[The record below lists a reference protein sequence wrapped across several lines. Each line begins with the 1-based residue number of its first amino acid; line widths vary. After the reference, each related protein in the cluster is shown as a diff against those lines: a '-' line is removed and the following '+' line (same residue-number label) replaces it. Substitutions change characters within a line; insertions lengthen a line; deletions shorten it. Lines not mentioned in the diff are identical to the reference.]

1 MAIDA
6 PIAWGLVFHEIY
18 GMPGASAEKL
28 ATLEATFAAPVSDA
42 EAEELLSHIVPARQ
56 DPRSWP
62 LPTGRLPPSYLSLL
76 AWSDGGE
83 FRTGER
89 WFQFLPSIDP
99 VHGVRATLLDYHVPM
114 YMPGVL
120 PIAFNGGG
128 VIYFLDLRQPTPD
141 GETPILCAA
150 AGNLDLAP
158 DSCVQVA
165 PNLLDACRGTVN
177 VEALLYP

>member
-6 PIAWGLVFHEIY
+6 PIAWGLVFDEIY
-18 GMPGASAEKL
+18 RLPGASAEKL
-28 ATLEATFAAPVSDA
+28 AMLEATLAAPVSDA
-42 EAEELLSHIVPARQ
+42 EAEELLSGSVPAWE

-62 LPTGRLPPSYLSLL
+62 LPRERLPRSYLSLL

-89 WFQFLPSIDP
+89 WFQFLPSTDP
-99 VHGVRATLLDYHVPM
+99 RHGVRAILLDYHVPM

-128 VIYFLDLRQPTPD
+128 VMYFLDLRQPTRDCEP
-141 GETPILCAA
+141 PILCAA

-158 DSCVQVA
+158 DSCMKVA
-165 PNLLDACRGTVN
+165 PNLLSACRGTVN
-177 VEALLYP
+177 VEALLSP

>member
-6 PIAWGLVFHEIY
+6 PIAWGLVFDEIY
-18 GMPGASAEKL
+18 QSPGASAEKL

-42 EAEELLSHIVPARQ
+42 EAEELLSGPAPAPQ
-56 DPRSWP
+56 DPRSWS
-62 LPTGRLPPSYLSLL
+62 LPTGRLPRSYLSLL

-89 WFQFLPSIDP
+89 WFQLLPSTTP
-99 VHGVRATLLDYHVPM
+99 HHGVRAILLGYHVPM

-128 VIYFLDLRQPTPD
+128 VMYFLDLRQPTPD
-141 GETPILCAA
+141 GEPPVLCAA
-150 AGNLDLAP
+150 AGNLGMAP
-158 DSCVQVA
+158 DSCVKVA
-165 PNLLDACRGTVN
+165 PNLLSACRGTVN
-177 VEALLYP
+177 VEALLSP